1 MTSIGQTH
9 SIPPEE
15 LTIGELLTEKIK
27 SNNIGFKIPG
37 YQRGYKWT
45 EQQAKQL
52 LDDLISYGNQQHL
65 INIINGDYCPNE
77 EASDY
82 YLQPI
87 SVCPSPKNQEG
98 SEAPGIKYYDVID
111 GQQRLTTIWLLLYVC
126 HKKKLRCDTI
136 EEPTF
141 DILYDTFQ
149 GWQSDFK
156 DAIKNDNLES
166 FQQKSLNHFHV
177 SQVYSL
183 FDKRISKK
191 YRKGKEIIKASTLY
205 EILWNR
211 TKIIW
216 SEISTSDNQDKYN
229 KDIKTFSNLNS
240 GKIPLTC
247 GELIKGLI
255 LQENNFREV
264 GAKTD
269 SFFADEDHRLL
280 SAIQN
285 LIKSSREAK
294 IEYDKIAREW
304 DAFERELHNESLWHF
319 IYNKETNYVF
329 ETRLEY
335 IFNLIKQVDRGDE
348 KMKAFNSLYDE
359 MKNEA
364 IPIDKKIKDFWDDKV
379 VNYMATIREW
389 YKDKEY
395 YHLIGYLVA
404 TTPWIKIDQ
413 DDDKMADNNEKKC
426 KKKTDKTVI
435 SYFING
441 LYEKKWN
448 KAVLRSKIK
457 ELILESLATSD
468 DDNKGE
474 YDIEIDGLRY
484 KQDNDIIN
492 RILLFF
498 NIHTILMQEGE
509 ERFPFNR
516 YKEEKWD
523 IEHIASQTEF
533 DAFKKNKNEAKLWAL
548 AVLQYFTG
556 INVDEFV
563 EQGTISHGK
572 NSFLGKQMKKLEPQD
587 EVKIKDAIDE
597 TYPEKETVSS
607 EDGAEIEDA
616 VHSDKTDSARE
627 TNHKK
632 KLCNLLLGFITG
644 KDDNIEDI
652 QGALEDLGFFG
663 NSIGP
668 DTEDGEENDDKHR
681 IGNLTLLNMSIN
693 RGYGN
698 AIFPVKRIT
707 IQEELQK
714 GYFVPPCTQ
723 RVFQK
728 AYSRKFD
735 QLYVWDKS
743 DVQAYTEAIKEALR
757 IFKEGING
765 SYAEYK
771 SSIKKNGNE
780 N

>member
-1 MTSIGQTH
+1 M
-9 SIPPEE
+9 E
-15 LTIGELLTEKIK
+15 LTKG
-27 SNNIGFKIPG
+27 
-37 YQRGYKWT
+37 
-45 EQQAKQL
+45 
-52 LDDLISYGNQQHL
+52 IST
-65 INIINGDYCPNE
+65 
-77 EASDY
+77 
-82 YLQPI
+82 
-87 SVCPSPKNQEG
+87 
-98 SEAPGIKYYDVID
+98 
-111 GQQRLTTIWLLLYVC
+111 RT
-126 HKKKLRCDTI
+126 
-136 EEPTF
+136 
-141 DILYDTFQ
+141 
-149 GWQSDFK
+149 
-156 DAIKNDNLES
+156 
-166 FQQKSLNHFHV
+166 
-177 SQVYSL
+177 SQ
-183 FDKRISKK
+183 DKV
-191 YRKGKEIIKASTLY
+191 KASTLY
-205 EILWNR
+205 NILLNN

-264 GAKTD
+264 GTKTD
-269 SFFADEDHRLL
+269 SFFADEDRRLL

-285 LIKSSREAK
+285 LIKSSRKAK

-304 DAFERELHNESLWHF
+304 DAFEREFHNESLWHF

-364 IPIDKKIKDFWDDKV
+364 TPIEIIKDFWDDKV
-379 VNYMATIREW
+379 VKYMATIREW

-395 YHLIGYLVA
+395 YHLIGYLVT

-413 DDDKMADNNEKKC
+413 DDDQTTDNKENIG

-435 SYFING
+435 SYLING
-441 LYEKKWN
+441 LYEEKWN
-448 KAVLRSKIK
+448 KAVLRRKIK
-457 ELILESLATSD
+457 KLILDSLATSD

-523 IEHIASQTEF
+523 IEHIASQTDF
-533 DAFKKNKNEAKLWAL
+533 DALKKNKNEAKLWAL

-563 EQGTISHGK
+563 EQGTIHQGK
-572 NSFLGKQMKKLEPQD
+572 RTFIGKKMKNLEKQD
-587 EVKIKDAIDE
+587 IDKIQAVIDD
-597 TYPEKETVSS
+597 TYPEKEMANAVKIDKI
-607 EDGAEIEDA
+607 DGN
-616 VHSDKTDSARE
+616 KE
-627 TNHKK
+627 TNHKR
-632 KLCNLLLGFITG
+632 KLCNLLMDYITNKG
-644 KDDNIEDI
+644 DNIKEI
-652 QGALEDLGFFG
+652 KGTLEGLGFFG
-663 NSIGP
+663 NSIRQ
-668 DTEDGEENDDKHR
+668 DTEDDEGNDDKHR
-681 IGNLTLLNMSIN
+681 IGNLSLLNMSIN

-743 DVQAYTEAIKEALR
+743 DVQAYTEAIKDALR
-757 IFKEGING
+757 IFKEHING

-771 SSIKKNGNE
+771 SSLEKKENE
-780 N
+780 NPINK